1 MKKKLNVKL
10 YYYSGISGQP
20 CSHFSDDI
28 ECVKFRSESSFVVKE
43 EEEEEDL
50 MIIIMMLENNE
61 SKDGLS
67 YLIVH

>member
-1 MKKKLNVKL
+1 MKKRVNTKL
-10 YYYSGISGQP
+10 YHYSGISGQP

-28 ECVKFRSESSFVVKE
+28 KCGKFRSEGRLVVEQEKKE
-43 EEEEEDL
+43 E
-50 MIIIMMLENNE
+50 MMIIMMLENNE